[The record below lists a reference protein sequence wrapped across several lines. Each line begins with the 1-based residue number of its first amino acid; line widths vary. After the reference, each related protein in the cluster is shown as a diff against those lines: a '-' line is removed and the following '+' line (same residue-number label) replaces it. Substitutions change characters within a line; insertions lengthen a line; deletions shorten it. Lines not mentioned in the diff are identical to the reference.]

1 MTREELIN
9 IALMLGIKDD
19 KEKAIH
25 LLREELKEY
34 FNSDEGMNYLQ
45 NSPRVYVEGNN
56 NFPLQD
62 NHINVIIDL
71 LIKEVTDY
79 EFS

>member
-9 IALMLGIKDD
+9 IALRLGIKDD

-62 NHINVIIDL
+62 NHINVIVDL

>member
-62 NHINVIIDL
+62 NHINVIVDL
-71 LIKEVTDY
+71 LIKEVADH

>member
-34 FNSDEGMNYLQ
+34 FNSEEGMNFMQ

-71 LIKEVTDY
+71 LIKEVADY

>member
-1 MTREELIN
+1 MTRADLFN
-9 IALMLGIKDD
+9 MALKLGIKDD
-19 KEKAIH
+19 REKALH
-25 LLREELKEY
+25 LLREELKKY

-71 LIKEVTDY
+71 LIKEVAGY

>member
-1 MTREELIN
+1 
-9 IALMLGIKDD
+9 
-19 KEKAIH
+19 
-25 LLREELKEY
+25 
-34 FNSDEGMNYLQ
+34 MNYLQ

-62 NHINVIIDL
+62 NHINVIVDL
-71 LIKEVTDY
+71 LIKEVADY

>member
-62 NHINVIIDL
+62 NHINVIVDL
-71 LIKEVTDY
+71 LIKEVTDH

>member
-79 EFS
+79 EFN

>member
-1 MTREELIN
+1 MTREELFN
-9 IALMLGIKDD
+9 IALRLGIKDD

-34 FNSDEGMNYLQ
+34 FNSEEGMNFMQ
-45 NSPRVYVEGNN
+45 NSPRVYVDGNA

-62 NHINVIIDL
+62 SHVNVIVDL
-71 LIKEVTDY
+71 LMKEVMDY
-79 EFS
+79 DFS